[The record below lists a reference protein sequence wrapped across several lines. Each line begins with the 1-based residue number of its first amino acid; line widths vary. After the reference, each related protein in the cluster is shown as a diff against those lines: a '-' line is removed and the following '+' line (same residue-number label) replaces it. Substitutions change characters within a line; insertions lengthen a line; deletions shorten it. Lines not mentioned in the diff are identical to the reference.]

1 MFYAH
6 SNDSGKQD
14 WQPLLEHLN
23 NTSQLAEI
31 LSAGTNLT
39 EFAKLAACLHDAG
52 KYSLEF
58 QERLSGK
65 RGPVDHST
73 AGAQLIMDISK
84 EDKFQQ
90 FKAAILAY
98 CISGHHA
105 GLPDYGSPDDHP
117 TAGTLLARL
126 KRPVNDC
133 SHFFDDFSRE
143 LLQVPRSIPVRPLRK
158 RGQFSVSFF
167 IRMVFSILVD
177 ADFLETERFVKGQQL
192 RGGYPS
198 IQALQERMSQFIQ
211 KFADPVSAI
220 NCKRTEILNACLSQ
234 ADSSQGLYSL
244 TIPTGGG
251 KTYTS
256 LALALSHAKKYELK
270 RVIYCIP
277 FTSIIEQNA
286 QVFKDC
292 IGADCVLEHHSN
304 FDWNEAPESTR
315 ADDSTNAAVKKL
327 KLASENWDIPIVV
340 TTNVQLFESVFANR
354 SSRCRK
360 LHALANSVIIFDEV
374 QMLPR
379 SYLEPCMMA
388 VAELIKN
395 YGATV
400 LFCTATQP
408 PLERFFPQDIRPIE
422 LISEPDQLYNFFK
435 RVTVVDLGQ
444 QTDTAILEKINDD
457 SQVLCIVNT
466 RRHAKGLYESILD
479 TGDCFHLSTLMC
491 PEHRKVVLKEVRERL
506 TAGKPCKVISTQLM
520 EAGID
525 VDFPTG
531 YRALAGL
538 DSIVQAA
545 GRVNREGGRE
555 EAVLYV
561 FQPETEYIKR
571 VPAYIAQTAAVA
583 RIILEQYDDPIS
595 IQALSAYYELLYDL
609 QDSQAFDQ
617 KNIMG
622 CFEKDI
628 LDQPNF
634 DFKTAA
640 ERFRM
645 IEAETVPV
653 IIPWNSHAEDLIQK
667 LRYTDFPNALQRPL
681 QTYTVNIYPNEFDA
695 LKRAGR
701 IEIYHERFAVLK
713 HLEEGY
719 SNRTGLA
726 IPEDAEGEAIFI

>member
-6 SNDSGKQD
+6 SNGSDKQD
-14 WQPLLEHLN
+14 WQPLREHLK
-23 NTSQLAEI
+23 NTSQIAEI
-31 LSAGTNLT
+31 LSARTNLT
-39 EFAKLAACLHDAG
+39 EFAKLATCLHDAG

-73 AGAQLIMDISK
+73 AGAQLVMDVFK
-84 EDKFQQ
+84 EDKIQQ

-105 GLPDYGSPDDHP
+105 GLPDYGSPDDHA

-133 SHFFDDFSRE
+133 SDFYNDFSRE
-143 LLQVPRSIPVRPLRK
+143 LLQIPRSIPVQPLRK
-158 RGQFSVSFF
+158 QGQFSVSFF
-167 IRMVFSILVD
+167 IRMVFSVLVD
-177 ADFLETERFVKGQQL
+177 ADFLETERFIRGPQP

-198 IQALQERMSQFIQ
+198 LEVLDERISQFLK
-211 KFADPVSAI
+211 KFANPTSAI
-220 NCKRTEILNACLSQ
+220 NRKRTEMLQACLSQ
-234 ADSSQGLYSL
+234 ADLGQGLYSL

-251 KTYTS
+251 KTVTS
-256 LALALSHAKKYELK
+256 LALALSHAKKHELK

-286 QVFKDC
+286 QVFRDC

-304 FDWNEAPESTR
+304 FDWHEALKSTR
-315 ADDSTNAAVKKL
+315 ADDNTNAALKKL

-340 TTNVQLFESVFANR
+340 TTNVQFFESVFANR

-379 SYLEPCMMA
+379 SYLEACMMA

-422 LISEPDQLYNFFK
+422 LILEPAQIYNFFK
-435 RVTVVDLGQ
+435 RVAVVDLGQ
-444 QTDTAILEKINDD
+444 QTDTAILQKINAHP
-457 SQVLCIVNT
+457 QVLCIVNT
-466 RRHAKGLYESILD
+466 RRHAKGLYERI
-479 TGDCFHLSTLMC
+479 TGAECFHLSTLMC
-491 PEHRKVVLKEVRERL
+491 PEHRKTVLKDIRERL
-506 TAGKPCKVISTQLM
+506 AAGKPCRVISTQLM

-525 VDFPTG
+525 VDFPVG

-545 GRVNREGGRE
+545 GRVNREGRLK

-561 FQPETEYIKR
+561 FQPETAFIKR
-571 VPAYIAQTAAVA
+571 IPAYIAQTASVA
-583 RIILEQYDDPIS
+583 RVILDQYADPIS
-595 IQALSAYYELLYDL
+595 VQALSAYYKLLYDL
-609 QDSQAFDQ
+609 QDPQAFDQ
-617 KNIMG
+617 KNIMA
-622 CFEKDI
+622 CFEKGI
-628 LDQPNF
+628 LEQPNF

-645 IEAETVPV
+645 IESETFSV
-653 IIPWNSHAEDLIQK
+653 IIPWNRHAEKLIQK
-667 LRYTDFPNALQRPL
+667 LKYTEFPFALQRPL
-681 QTYTVNIYPNEFDA
+681 QPYTVNIYPNEFSA
-695 LKRAGR
+695 LQSAGQ
-701 IEIYHERFAVLK
+701 IDIYHDRFAVLRS
-713 HLEEGY
+713 LEEGY
-719 SNRTGLA
+719 SDKTGLA
-726 IPEDAEGEAIFI
+726 VPEDAAGEAIFF